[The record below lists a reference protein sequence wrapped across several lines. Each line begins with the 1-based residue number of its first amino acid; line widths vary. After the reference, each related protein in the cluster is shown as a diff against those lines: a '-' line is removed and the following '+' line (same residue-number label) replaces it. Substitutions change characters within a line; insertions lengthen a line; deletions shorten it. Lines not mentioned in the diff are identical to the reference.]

1 MKNSNKSFFKIVD
14 GKSVPFNPVDING
27 NPIKFKDSVI
37 MPDPEGDD
45 NWNHG
50 GFSVTVVDVIEMHT
64 TGPVLREC
72 IDAWADAEQRG
83 VSPPFR
89 LVVGKTYELQNGD
102 RVKIVE
108 RFAKHRGYETV
119 MDEHGCHRYDR
130 STDQE
135 DTGRVTGTAHDY
147 SCPLNI
153 RRENDKFSEPT
164 TDPR

>member
-1 MKNSNKSFFKIVD
+1 MSDTPKLIDAV
-14 GKSVPFNPVDING
+14 
-27 NPIKFKDSVI
+27 
-37 MPDPEGDD
+37 EGD
-45 NWNHG
+45 
-50 GFSVTVVDVIEMHT
+50 SR
-64 TGPVLREC
+64 PPSC
-72 IDAWADAEQRG
+72 
-83 VSPPFR
+83 SPFR

-153 RRENDKFSEPT
+153 RRENYEDER
-164 TDPR
+164 PRPVS